1 MALVHL
7 PDVNS
12 AVESFL
18 ANFRKLKYLP
28 FITDIEA
35 IALFGPQVTASLIE
49 LDDHNRQEQICSCC
63 QNRCCLRVK
72 CEVYSASFSGCAVD
86 SLRPALCRLHFCDKF
101 KNECG
106 PLVKIL
112 GDIYLESLLAAAK
125 IDSTLADLFD
135 CPTFL
140 PLAPRLVSL
149 IIPVL
154 DSARAGRL
162 QEREAFQEVQHLI
175 LTNPV
180 KMTSL

>member
-1 MALVHL
+1 LALVQL

-12 AVESFL
+12 SVESFL

-35 IALFGPQVTASLIE
+35 IELFGSQVTESLVE
-49 LDDHNRQEQICSCC
+49 LDDYNRREQICSHC
-63 QNRCCLRVK
+63 QSRCCLRVK
-72 CEVYSASFSGCAVD
+72 CEVYDASFGGCAVD
-86 SLRPALCRLHFCDKF
+86 SLRPALCRLHFCNNF
-101 KNECG
+101 NNECG

-125 IDSTLADLFD
+125 IDSALADLFD

-140 PLAPRLVSL
+140 PLTPHLVSL

-154 DSARAGRL
+154 DDARAGRL
-162 QEREAFQEVQHLI
+162 PEQEAFEEVQHLI
-175 LTNPV
+175 LTNQW
-180 KMTSL
+180 K